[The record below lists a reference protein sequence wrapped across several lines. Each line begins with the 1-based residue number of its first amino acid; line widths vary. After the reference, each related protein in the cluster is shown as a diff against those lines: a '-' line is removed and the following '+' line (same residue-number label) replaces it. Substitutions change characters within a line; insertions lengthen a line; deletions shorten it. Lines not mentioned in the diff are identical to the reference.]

1 MYLYC
6 YRNGNGVSQ
15 KFDKYNLNPFG
26 PNGIMVY
33 YDINFHATFQC
44 LKEMK
49 TFWGTTKKCE
59 NKNNVISYFNQLFY
73 DALDRTG

>member
-1 MYLYC
+1 
-6 YRNGNGVSQ
+6 
-15 KFDKYNLNPFG
+15 
-26 PNGIMVY
+26 MVY

-49 TFWGTTKKCE
+49 PFWGTKKKCE
-59 NKNNVISYFNQLFY
+59 NKKYVIFYFNQLFY